1 MSVQCLGTTRA
12 GTRCSRKVNSGK
24 YCHQHVSQD
33 LQDLSKTNARPTAKY
48 VPFRG
53 SPKDAKPP
61 LKLNSPLKAVNN
73 AKPPAKL
80 ATHAGNPLTTHTS
93 SYKFGPFSP
102 QPTPSNNLSPK
113 KLLSPTSIYGS
124 KSAPKYPSPTT
135 PLKTPSKSP
144 PKSPRTVDYTKPGYI
159 YVYTLASL
167 LDNSKDGWLKT
178 RNLLSESKDK
188 DRWVTFKSKSL
199 LLILVKVGM
208 TTQTVAKR
216 IQQWES
222 KCQHKL
228 VCLHPEYNIPGA
240 QSGSF
245 LERFRG
251 LTLSAQKTSAQFRQY
266 TTFQDNIKGFF
277 VPRDVLRAE
286 KEIHDELKRK
296 FGRGDVYCTGCV
308 EKAKAKHKGS
318 SFFDLFRKKD
328 FMQSDYNVH
337 VEWFPVPKNRMHEVY
352 KIIDRICL
360 RYLP

>member
-1 MSVQCLGTTRA
+1 MSVQCLGKTRA
-12 GTRCSRKVNSGK
+12 GSQCSRKVNDGR
-24 YCHQHVSQD
+24 YCHQHLSQD
-33 LQDLSKTNARPTAKY
+33 PQYLSNISASARNIPSTYSSLKAVKSPHNHTSNIKPAKQVNDPSQMKDTKNTTPTKPSTSFRNNFM
-48 VPFRG
+48 PF
-53 SPKDAKPP
+53 
-61 LKLNSPLKAVNN
+61 SPLKSQQ
-73 AKPPAKL
+73 L
-80 ATHAGNPLTTHTS
+80 GQSL
-93 SYKFGPFSP
+93 
-102 QPTPSNNLSPK
+102 PK
-113 KLLSPTSIYGS
+113 
-124 KSAPKYPSPTT
+124 KSAPT
-135 PLKTPSKSP
+135 L
-144 PKSPRTVDYTKPGYI
+144 PKSPTPRPHRTVDYTKPGYI

-178 RNLLSESKDK
+178 RNLLTKSKDK

-228 VCLHPEYNIPGA
+228 VCLHPEYKFPGS
-240 QSGSF
+240 QSGTF
-245 LERFRG
+245 LEKFRG

-286 KEIHDELKRK
+286 KEIHDELKQK

-308 EKAKAKHKGS
+308 EKANAEHKES
-318 SFFDLFRKKD
+318 SVFDLLRKKD

-337 VEWFPVPKNRMHEVY
+337 VEWFPIPKNRLHEVY

>member
-1 MSVQCLGTTRA
+1 
-12 GTRCSRKVNSGK
+12 
-24 YCHQHVSQD
+24 
-33 LQDLSKTNARPTAKY
+33 
-48 VPFRG
+48 
-53 SPKDAKPP
+53 
-61 LKLNSPLKAVNN
+61 
-73 AKPPAKL
+73 
-80 ATHAGNPLTTHTS
+80 
-93 SYKFGPFSP
+93 
-102 QPTPSNNLSPK
+102 
-113 KLLSPTSIYGS
+113 
-124 KSAPKYPSPTT
+124 
-135 PLKTPSKSP
+135 
-144 PKSPRTVDYTKPGYI
+144 
-159 YVYTLASL
+159 
-167 LDNSKDGWLKT
+167 LDDSKDGWLKT
-178 RNLLSESKDK
+178 RNLLAKSKDK

-222 KCQHKL
+222 KCHHKL
-228 VCLHPEYNIPGA
+228 VCLHPEYHIPA
-240 QSGSF
+240 ALSGSF

-286 KEIHDELKRK
+286 KEIHDELKQK

-308 EKAKAKHKGS
+308 EKGKAEHKES
-318 SFFDLFRKKD
+318 RLFDLFRKKD

-337 VEWFPVPKNRMHEVY
+337 VEWFPIPKNRIHEVY